1 MIPRRRDSP
10 NAGWCALGAPGTCSS
25 GTRIAQCILV
35 FREVIPIGGIRRV
48 RRSTTAVSTHPPFD
62 PELSA
67 AMDALP
73 AELLRPMR
81 AEDIPALREL
91 LAQMIPAGDDTLRRD
106 GAVELEER
114 QIPGPAGARDLSVL
128 ILRPARGRGGQGG
141 QEGFG
146 HALPGVYHTHGGGMV
161 MGTNRTG
168 ADELAMW
175 VDEVGVVA
183 VSVEYR
189 LAPEHPHPAPV
200 EDCYAGLVWTGE
212 HCDELGIDPARLII
226 AGASAGGGLAAGTAL
241 MARDRGGPALSH
253 QMLMCPMLDDRG
265 ITVSSQELD
274 GEGVWDRTSNL
285 TGWTALLGD
294 ARGGPDVSPYAAPA
308 RAQDLT
314 RLPATFIDVGSV
326 ETFRD
331 EDIEY
336 AARLSRAGISVE
348 FHLWPGGFHG
358 FDGMAPQ
365 TALAQAARATRLGYL
380 RRAVGS

>member
-1 MIPRRRDSP
+1 
-10 NAGWCALGAPGTCSS
+10 
-25 GTRIAQCILV
+25 
-35 FREVIPIGGIRRV
+35 
-48 RRSTTAVSTHPPFD
+48 VSTHPPFD

-67 AMDALP
+67 AMAALP

-81 AEDIPALREL
+81 AEDIPARREL
-91 LAQMIPAGDDTLRRD
+91 LAQTSPADDDALRRD
-106 GAVELEER
+106 GAVELEEG

-128 ILRPARGRGGQGG
+128 ILRPARGQRGRGGQ
-141 QEGFG
+141 ER
-146 HALPGVYHTHGGGMV
+146 ALPGVYHTHGGGMV
-161 MGTNRTG
+161 MGTSRTG
-168 ADELAMW
+168 ADELALW

-212 HCDELGIDPARLII
+212 HCDELGIDPSRLII
-226 AGASAGGGLAAGTAL
+226 AGGSAGGGLAAGTAL
-241 MARDRGGPALSH
+241 MARDRGGPVLSH

-265 ITVSSQELD
+265 ITQSSQELD
-274 GEGVWDRTSNL
+274 GEGVWDRTSNV

-294 ARGGPDVSPYAAPA
+294 ARGGPGVSPYAAPA

-314 RLPATFIDVGSV
+314 GLPATFIDVGSV

-336 AARLSRAGISVE
+336 AARLSQAGISVE

>member
-1 MIPRRRDSP
+1 M
-10 NAGWCALGAPGTCSS
+10 GSS
-25 GTRIAQCILV
+25 ATSITQGILV
-35 FREVIPIGGIRRV
+35 FREAIPFGGIRRV

-62 PELSA
+62 PELSV
-67 AMDALP
+67 AMAALP
-73 AELLRPMR
+73 AWLLRPLR
-81 AEDIPALREL
+81 AEDIPAQREL
-91 LAQMIPAGDDTLRRD
+91 WAQRSPASDDALRRD

-114 QIPGPAGARDLSVL
+114 QIPGPAGAPDLSVL
-128 ILRPARGRGGQGG
+128 ILRPARGQGG
-141 QEGFG
+141 QDGRDG
-146 HALPGVYHTHGGGMV
+146 QGRALPGVYHTHGGGMV
-161 MGTNRTG
+161 MGTNRSE
-168 ADELAMW
+168 DLALW

-212 HCDELGIDPARLII
+212 HCDELGIDPSRLII

-253 QMLMCPMLDDRG
+253 QMLICPMLDDRG
-265 ITVSSQELD
+265 ITPSSQELD
-274 GEGVWDRTSNL
+274 GEGIWDRTSNL

-314 RLPATFIDVGSV
+314 GLPATFIDVGSV

-336 AARLSRAGISVE
+336 AARLSRAGVSVE

-358 FDGMAPQ
+358 FDGLAPQ